1 MEKLTS
7 TQKQLR
13 ILSKSI
19 NYNLSLYEDAKKQN
33 IMAKI
38 ELTELQKA
46 LIQKQLN
53 EQYDPFMSSE
63 EEQVAF
69 NDVIDKAEALSDEL
83 DAVDDYVDNYDGDMI
98 KWFWAKYQ
106 EQEKQ

>member
-1 MEKLTS
+1 MVKLIS

-13 ILSKSI
+13 ILSKST
-19 NYNLSLYEDAKKQN
+19 NYNHIFVEDAKKQN
-33 IMAKI
+33 IMNKI

-63 EEQVAF
+63 AEQEAF
-69 NDVIDKAEALSDEL
+69 NDVIDKAEALADEL
-83 DAVDDYVDNYDGDMI
+83 DAVDDYIDNYDGDMI
-98 KWFWAKYQ
+98 
-106 EQEKQ
+106 

>member
-1 MEKLTS
+1 
-7 TQKQLR
+7 
-13 ILSKSI
+13 
-19 NYNLSLYEDAKKQN
+19 
-33 IMAKI
+33 MAKI
-38 ELTELQKA
+38 ELTELQKT

-69 NDVIDKAEALSDEL
+69 NDVIDMAEALSDEL

>member
-1 MEKLTS
+1 M
-7 TQKQLR
+7 
-13 ILSKSI
+13 
-19 NYNLSLYEDAKKQN
+19 N
-33 IMAKI
+33 KI

-63 EEQVAF
+63 AEQEAF

-83 DAVDDYVDNYDGDMI
+83 DAVDDYIDNYNGDMI
-98 KWFWAKYQ
+98 AWFWAKYQ

>member
-1 MEKLTS
+1 
-7 TQKQLR
+7 
-13 ILSKSI
+13 
-19 NYNLSLYEDAKKQN
+19 
-33 IMAKI
+33 MAKI
-38 ELTELQKA
+38 ELTELQKT

-106 EQEKQ
+106 EQQ

>member
-1 MEKLTS
+1 
-7 TQKQLR
+7 
-13 ILSKSI
+13 
-19 NYNLSLYEDAKKQN
+19 
-33 IMAKI
+33 MAKI

-53 EQYDPFMSSE
+53 EQYDPFMASE

-83 DAVDDYVDNYDGDMI
+83 YAVDDYVDNYNGDMI

>member
-1 MEKLTS
+1 
-7 TQKQLR
+7 
-13 ILSKSI
+13 
-19 NYNLSLYEDAKKQN
+19 
-33 IMAKI
+33 MAKI

-46 LIQKQLN
+46 LIKKQLN
-53 EQYDPFMSSE
+53 EQYDPFMASE
-63 EEQVAF
+63 KEQEAF

-106 EQEKQ
+106 EQEQGK

>member
-1 MEKLTS
+1 
-7 TQKQLR
+7 
-13 ILSKSI
+13 
-19 NYNLSLYEDAKKQN
+19 
-33 IMAKI
+33 MAKI

-53 EQYDPFMSSE
+53 EQYDPFMASE
-63 EEQVAF
+63 EEQIAF

-98 KWFWAKYQ
+98 KWFWAKYK
-106 EQEKQ
+106 EQQ

>member
-1 MEKLTS
+1 
-7 TQKQLR
+7 
-13 ILSKSI
+13 
-19 NYNLSLYEDAKKQN
+19 
-33 IMAKI
+33 MAKI

-69 NDVIDKAEALSDEL
+69 NDVIDKAEALSDKL

-98 KWFWAKYQ
+98 KWFWAKFQ
-106 EQEKQ
+106 EQEK

>member
-1 MEKLTS
+1 
-7 TQKQLR
+7 
-13 ILSKSI
+13 
-19 NYNLSLYEDAKKQN
+19 
-33 IMAKI
+33 MAKI
-38 ELTELQKA
+38 ELTELQKT